1 VAGLSSFDRFAYNLF
16 GERARKSKGLAKL
29 DESLRKAQMPVR
41 AEAYLAKTYLVT
53 IITAAFCFLLAIG
66 GAIIGFLMFQD
77 GDSLGLMILMGSFGL
92 LLLGPVIGYFAMAS
106 TPGSNAKKRGKN
118 INLRLAYATNYIAAM
133 ASAGVIPAE
142 IFKSLAKQTIYGEV
156 AKEAAMIYKDLM
168 VHGKDIVTSLRRAI
182 DRTPSVKFQEMLQ
195 GAITTIT
202 SGGDLTGYFRQKA
215 QRYQWENRVEQ
226 KTFIETMGLM
236 AETYVTAAVAGPL
249 FLIVMVAIIVL
260 MGSGEMTQ
268 LQLIIYLLLPIINFG
283 FMFGLK
289 SMIPEV

>member
-1 VAGLSSFDRFAYNLF
+1 MALTQVDRFAYNLF
-16 GERARKSKGLAKL
+16 GSRTRVREKELAKL
-29 DESLRKAQMPVR
+29 DEALRRAQMPVR
-41 AEAYLAKTYLVT
+41 SEAYLAKVWLYTAV
-53 IITAAFCFLLAIG
+53 TAALSLVFGLFIIAFLIA
-66 GAIIGFLMFQD
+66 Q
-77 GDSLGLMILMGSFGL
+77 LGLPAVTWVFVLFIPPMAAYT
-92 LLLGPVIGYFAMAS
+92 GYVALFA
-106 TPGSNAKKRGKN
+106 TPGSNAKKRGKD
-118 INLRLAYATNYIAAM
+118 INLRLPYATNYIAAM

-142 IFKSLAKQTIYGEV
+142 IFKSLAKQDIYGE
-156 AKEAAMIYKDLM
+156 AAREAAMIYKDLE
-168 VHGKDIVTSLRRAI
+168 VHGKDIVTALRRAI
-182 DRTPSVKFQEMLQ
+182 DRSPSVKFQEMLQ

-215 QRYQWENRVEQ
+215 SRYQWENRVEQ

-260 MGSGEMTQ
+260 MGSGTMMQ
-268 LQLIIYLLLPIINFG
+268 LQLIIYLLLPVINLG

>member
-1 VAGLSSFDRFAYNLF
+1 MTLTAIDRFAYNLF
-16 GERARKSKGLAKL
+16 GARTRVREKDLAKL
-29 DESLRKAQMPVR
+29 DESLRRAQMPVR
-41 AEAYLAKTYLVT
+41 SEAYLAKVWLYTA
-53 IITAAFCFLLAIG
+53 ITAAV
-66 GAIIGFLMFQD
+66 
-77 GDSLGLMILMGSFGL
+77 SLVFGL
-92 LLLGPVIGYFAMAS
+92 FIIAFLVVQFGLPAVTWVFIIFIPPMAAYTGYVALFA
-106 TPGSNAKKRGKN
+106 TPSSNAKKRGKD
-118 INLRLAYATNYIAAM
+118 INLRLPYATNYIAAM

-142 IFKSLAKQTIYGEV
+142 IFKSLAKQAIYGEV
-156 AKEAAMIYKDLM
+156 AREAAMIYKDLE
-168 VHGKDIVTSLRRAI
+168 VHGKDIVTALRRAI
-182 DRTPSVKFQEMLQ
+182 DRCPSIKFQEMLQ

-215 QRYQWENRVEQ
+215 ARYQWENRVEQ

-268 LQLIIYLLLPIINFG
+268 LQLIIYLLLPVINLG

-289 SMIPEV
+289 SMIPAV